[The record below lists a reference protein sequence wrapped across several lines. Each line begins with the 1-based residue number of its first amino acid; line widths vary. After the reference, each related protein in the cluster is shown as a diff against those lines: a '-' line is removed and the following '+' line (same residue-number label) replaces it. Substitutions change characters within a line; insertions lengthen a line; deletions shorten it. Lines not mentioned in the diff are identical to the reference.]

1 MLPDESRR
9 LTPQQQTAIEYLLLG
24 ATITEA
30 AGTAGVTRQT
40 VSEWSNH
47 HSPLQTELT
56 RRRVCAL
63 RGVQQRLEAA
73 ALMAVDVLAQI
84 AADPAVPVG
93 DRIKASAAILER
105 CGLACPTNNG

>member
-1 MLPDESRR
+1 VLPDDSRR

-30 AGTAGVTRQT
+30 ACAAGVTRQT

-47 HSPLQTELT
+47 HPPFQAELA
-56 RRRVCAL
+56 RRRAEAL
-63 RGVQQRLEAA
+63 RGVQQRLEEA
-73 ALMAVDVLAQI
+73 ALMAVEVLAQI
-84 AADPAVPVG
+84 AADPAVAAR

-105 CGLACPTNNG
+105 CGL